1 MPFALCQFFVIAT
14 IAQIMADPISITL
27 AVLAMLDPAIRS
39 CRQAY
44 GTYKLTK
51 NFGRD
56 YHAVQLRLNGQ
67 QACLEMALNTEL
79 MNLPDENI
87 LNTIT
92 EQLGNISNHFQS
104 CKDMFARIECHLG
117 TSFCDRLRET
127 ESL

>member
-1 MPFALCQFFVIAT
+1 M
-14 IAQIMADPISITL
+14 TL
-27 AVLAMLDPAIRS
+27 AVLSILDPAIRA

-79 MNLPDENI
+79 MNMPDGNI
-87 LNTIT
+87 LNEIK
-92 EQLGNISNHFQS
+92 EQLGNIRNHFQS
-104 CKDMFARIECHLG
+104 CQDMVASIECHLG
-117 TSFCDRLRET
+117 MCL
-127 ESL
+127 